1 MHGSGLQGTL
11 RDCAV
16 HWVCDDVCCSW
27 FCLRWTNGVEAL
39 WLASAV
45 CSTTCGMADGT
56 EVSSICETESPGC
69 MVDLEEGDSVLR

>member
-1 MHGSGLQGTL
+1 
-11 RDCAV
+11 
-16 HWVCDDVCCSW
+16 
-27 FCLRWTNGVEAL
+27 VEAL

-56 EVSSICETESPGC
+56 EVSSICETESLGC